1 MEKLNILF
9 LIFCLAIGVS
19 GCADSNLS
27 SEKHFEKND
36 EENSELKGKAEL
48 LKEQTLSY
56 LEKYDDTFAVENLTL
71 KGIIQPFHT
80 IVVHSSKYD
89 ENFQVFIYEEGND
102 FTFKDDYFQ
111 LDMSNEASEY
121 VYSLIQSKLPNASV
135 KVEFLNR
142 TIDYKGEIKNF
153 QDYLNLGEVAIDSY
167 IFIENIDYEKSSDLF
182 KEVAL
187 ELDSHDIIGTVQFLS
202 TTIDISK
209 IVSTKTLNA
218 LLNLETVV
226 ASQTYA
232 IDSSKKIITTS
243 VEKISNSEE

>member
-27 SEKHFEKND
+27 SEKHFGKND

-89 ENFQVFIYEEGND
+89 ENFQVYIYEEGKE
-102 FTFKDDYFQ
+102 FTFEDDYFQ

-135 KVEFLNR
+135 KVAFLDQS
-142 TIDYKGEIKNF
+142 IDYKGEIKTF
-153 QDYLNLGEVAIDSY
+153 QDYLNSGWVGINSY
-167 IFIENIDYEKSSDLF
+167 IFLENIDYERNNGLF
-182 KEVAL
+182 KEVVL
-187 ELDSHDIIGTVQFLS
+187 ELNNHDVLGAVKFVS
-202 TTIDISK
+202 TSTDISEM
-209 IVSTKTLNA
+209 VPTNTLQS
-218 LLNLETVV
+218 LLKLEAIV
-226 ASQTYA
+226 ASQTFM
-232 IDSSKKIITTS
+232 IDSSENLATTPVKEYS
-243 VEKISNSEE
+243 YE